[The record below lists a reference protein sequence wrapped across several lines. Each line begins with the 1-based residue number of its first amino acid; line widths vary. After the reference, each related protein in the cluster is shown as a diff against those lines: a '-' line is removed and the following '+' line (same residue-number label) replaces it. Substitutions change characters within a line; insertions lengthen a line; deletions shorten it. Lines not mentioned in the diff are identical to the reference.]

1 MGRKRGSGVNRRASF
16 STLAVV
22 FVIALAFI
30 ALNRLGILELPEEQ
44 GVSSLASQAIPASAE
59 GKTQVFFLDVGQGD
73 SELIRIPGESGYFNV
88 LLDTGEYEY
97 AEGLIQYL
105 QELGIERIDLL
116 IESHPHT
123 DHMGCMARIVQRFEI
138 GSIYMPLLPEEQT
151 PTTKAYEKLLDAVM
165 EKNLIVNELYAG
177 AFLEGLEDASFE
189 VLAPRKDEV
198 WEDVNN
204 YSAVIRF
211 TYGED
216 TFLFPGD
223 AESPSEKEILKA
235 GYDVSADV
243 LKCGHHGSR
252 TSTSAKFLKAV
263 NPSYAVIS
271 CGAENSYGHPH
282 DGTLQKLEKLGVE
295 ILRTDEDGTVLIAS
309 GGHGLELWTGLNSVE
324 AKY

>member
-177 AFLEGLEDASFE
+177 AFLEGPEDASFE

-223 AESPSEKEILKA
+223 AESPSEKEILNA

-295 ILRTDEDGTVLIAS
+295 ILRTDEDGTVLITS

>member
-177 AFLEGLEDASFE
+177 AFLEGPEDASFE

-223 AESPSEKEILKA
+223 AESPSEKEILNA

-295 ILRTDEDGTVLIAS
+295 ILRNDEDGTVLIAS

>member
-177 AFLEGLEDASFE
+177 AFLEGPEDASFE

-223 AESPSEKEILKA
+223 AESPSEKEILNA

-282 DGTLQKLEKLGVE
+282 DGTLQLS
-295 ILRTDEDGTVLIAS
+295 LI
-309 GGHGLELWTGLNSVE
+309 HI
-324 AKY
+324 

>member
-177 AFLEGLEDASFE
+177 AFLEGPEDASFE

-198 WEDVNN
+198 WEDANN

-223 AESPSEKEILKA
+223 AESPSEKEILNA

-295 ILRTDEDGTVLIAS
+295 ILRTDEDGTVLIVS

>member
-1 MGRKRGSGVNRRASF
+1 
-16 STLAVV
+16 
-22 FVIALAFI
+22 
-30 ALNRLGILELPEEQ
+30 
-44 GVSSLASQAIPASAE
+44 
-59 GKTQVFFLDVGQGD
+59 
-73 SELIRIPGESGYFNV
+73 
-88 LLDTGEYEY
+88 
-97 AEGLIQYL
+97 
-105 QELGIERIDLL
+105 
-116 IESHPHT
+116 
-123 DHMGCMARIVQRFEI
+123 
-138 GSIYMPLLPEEQT
+138 MPLLPEEQT

-177 AFLEGLEDASFE
+177 AFLEGPEDASFE

-223 AESPSEKEILKA
+223 AESPSEKEILNA